1 MGSLETDICVWLKN
15 HENGKWR
22 GKKDKNTLPKKF
34 FTFINTYDYMSD
46 TNNEKTFLR
55 SKTNYNFKILNRNLF

>member
-1 MGSLETDICVWLKN
+1 MGSRETDICVWLKN

-22 GKKDKNTLPKKF
+22 EKKEDKNILYKKG

-55 SKTNYNFKILNRNLF
+55 SKT